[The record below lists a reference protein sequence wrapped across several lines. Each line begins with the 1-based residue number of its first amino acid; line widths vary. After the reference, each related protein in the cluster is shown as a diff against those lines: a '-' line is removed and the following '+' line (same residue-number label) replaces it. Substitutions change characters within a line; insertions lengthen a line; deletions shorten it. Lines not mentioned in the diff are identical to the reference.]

1 MEEGKVRRK
10 GKWKRIKVWRE
21 ENKENESKKKG
32 KWNEWVTKEEEW
44 IDKWEKEWMEE
55 MQVNN
60 EGKTEEIK
68 IWQRKKGMNK
78 RLKVEKRESRLN
90 EWLRKVNTE
99 WLKRERNKEEKHI

>member
-78 RLKVEKRESRLN
+78 GLKVEKRESRLN
-90 EWLRKVNTE
+90 EWLRKVDTE
-99 WLKRERNKEEKHI
+99 WPEERKE